1 MDHRKRS
8 RLMQQFVFVG
18 PTSLFFFMIV
28 LIPFFLGLYYSFTSW
43 NGISRDV
50 EWTGLRNYLHIF
62 TKDPS
67 FLHSFWFTAKFTFFG
82 LVLTNLLGFALA
94 YVLTRKLF
102 TRNVLRTVFLYLML
116 SVDFCSGSFGS
127 LFLSEDSPRLD
138 RLRAGTSLIFR
149 GWAPEGQPSGRL

>member
-8 RLMQQFVFVG
+8 RLMQQFIFVG
-18 PTSLFFFMIV
+18 PTSLFFFIIV

-43 NGISRDV
+43 NGISRHV

-67 FLHSFWFTAKFTFFG
+67 FLNSFWFTAKFTFFG

-102 TRNVLRTVFLYLML
+102 TRNVLRTVFLYRMSLA
-116 SVDFCSGSFGS
+116 DFCSGLFGS
-127 LFLSEDSPRLD
+127 LFLSEDSPLSGRPP
-138 RLRAGTSLIFR
+138 AGPSLIFP
-149 GWAPEGQPSGRL
+149 G

>member
-8 RLMQQFVFVG
+8 RLMQQFIFVG
-18 PTSLFFFMIV
+18 PTSLFFFIIV

-43 NGISRDV
+43 NGISRHV

-67 FLHSFWFTAKFTFFG
+67 FLNSFWFTAKFTFFG

-102 TRNVLRTVFLYLML
+102 TRNVLRTVFLYRM
-116 SVDFCSGSFGS
+116 
-127 LFLSEDSPRLD
+127 
-138 RLRAGTSLIFR
+138 
-149 GWAPEGQPSGRL
+149 

>member
-1 MDHRKRS
+1 
-8 RLMQQFVFVG
+8 MQQFIFVG
-18 PTSLFFFMIV
+18 PTSLFFFIIV

-43 NGISRDV
+43 NGISRHV

-67 FLHSFWFTAKFTFFG
+67 FLNSFWFTAKFTFFG

-102 TRNVLRTVFLYLML
+102 TRNVLRTVFLYRM
-116 SVDFCSGSFGS
+116 
-127 LFLSEDSPRLD
+127 
-138 RLRAGTSLIFR
+138 
-149 GWAPEGQPSGRL
+149 